1 MTPANPSGCDEYNRP
16 HSRRSTASC
25 WTPRSD
31 WRLLAVLTQHVLVQ
45 VMLRRVQLSTQP
57 TPEHLLLGTDGVRL
71 RAPGG
76 LLAAAAAAAVLVD
89 HVVVQV
95 TLRGVQPAARAAL
108 KRLPTGV
115 HPGGVVGQALPA
127 AQRHATLEAAEL
139 PAGCP
144 LVSGALGPAPL
155 RVSGVLGRAPL
166 RVSGALGRAPL
177 RVSRV
182 LGRAPLRVSGVLGPA
197 PLRVGLWE
205 LIAGMKDVRL
215 VCPLGCRSGQDIVLG
230 FLLSVRW

>member
-1 MTPANPSGCDEYNRP
+1 M
-16 HSRRSTASC
+16 
-25 WTPRSD
+25 
-31 WRLLAVLTQHVLVQ
+31 LTHHVLVQ

-76 LLAAAAAAAVLVD
+76 LLAAAAAAAAVLVD

-108 KRLPTGV
+108 KRLPPGV

-139 PAGCP
+139 PAGRP
-144 LVSGALGPAPL
+144 L
-155 RVSGVLGRAPL
+155 
-166 RVSGALGRAPL
+166 
-177 RVSRV
+177 VSRV